1 MYKVLLKFA
10 FFHEIFATDEENS
23 VSGGENA
30 SDCKSARYG
39 MKILKNNYSKNK
51 TINRV
56 FFCVFFSRAI
66 SRKFCINSVNPAFH

>member
-39 MKILKNNYSKNK
+39 MKILKKK
-51 TINRV
+51 RI
-56 FFCVFFSRAI
+56 I
-66 SRKFCINSVNPAFH
+66 LKIKL

>member
-10 FFHEIFATDEENS
+10 FLHEIFAEEENS

-39 MKILKNNYSKNK
+39 MKIFKN
-51 TINRV
+51 V
-56 FFCVFFSRAI
+56 
-66 SRKFCINSVNPAFH
+66 

>member
-39 MKILKNNYSKNK
+39 MKILKK
-51 TINRV
+51 
-56 FFCVFFSRAI
+56 
-66 SRKFCINSVNPAFH
+66 